1 VSSEASART
10 NDSTPPFRRKNQAAA
25 IHRVLEEHRLAR
37 QDQIKAHTFADLNG
51 IDLDSAARMQVL
63 ALARQALVEIDKALL
78 RLEDGSYGF
87 CLGCAD
93 PIPEERLLAVPYAS
107 HCVAC
112 A

>member
-1 VSSEASART
+1 VSSEASARP
-10 NDSTPPFRRKNQAAA
+10 NDSTPPFRRENQAAA
-25 IHRVLEEHRLAR
+25 IRILLEEHRLAR

-51 IDLDSAARMQVL
+51 IELDSAACMRVL

-93 PIPEERLLAVPYAS
+93 AMPEERLLAVPYAR
-107 HCVAC
+107 HCEAC